1 MFCFFLLF
9 GIIDFYRVVSK
20 ILCYCLG
27 VIIVGMILYSF
38 RFWFYLFLWKYVEV
52 RLKVDDNVEKF

>member
-38 RFWFYLFLWKYVEV
+38 RLDFIYFYE
-52 RLKVDDNVEKF
+52 NM